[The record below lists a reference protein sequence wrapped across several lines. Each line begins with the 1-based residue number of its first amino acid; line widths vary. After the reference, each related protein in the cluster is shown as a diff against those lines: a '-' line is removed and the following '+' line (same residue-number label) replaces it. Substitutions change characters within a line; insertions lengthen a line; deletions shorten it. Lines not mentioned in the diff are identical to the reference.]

1 MQSKDPCTDIT
12 AEEGSFDSVDAPSRT
27 SAPLNMTSQ
36 FDRDLRVGNQGDK
49 LDFQVNNE
57 TYFIDLADEEGKWLV
72 FAQTPTG
79 VRRIPVYVD
88 APVLED
94 VPVLVQNKNQRKI
107 VN

>member
-1 MQSKDPCTDIT
+1 MIWG
-12 AEEGSFDSVDAPSRT
+12 A
-27 SAPLNMTSQ
+27 
-36 FDRDLRVGNQGDK
+36 NQGELK

-72 FAQTPTG
+72 FAETPTG

-88 APVLED
+88 APESED
-94 VPVLVQNKNQRKI
+94 ARVLVEDKRSRKI

>member
-1 MQSKDPCTDIT
+1 MGIH
-12 AEEGSFDSVDAPSRT
+12 
-27 SAPLNMTSQ
+27 
-36 FDRDLRVGNQGDK
+36 QGEFK

-72 FAQTPTG
+72 FAETPTG

-88 APVLED
+88 APESEEL
-94 VPVLVQNKNQRKI
+94 PVLVSDEKQRKI

>member
-1 MQSKDPCTDIT
+1 
-12 AEEGSFDSVDAPSRT
+12 
-27 SAPLNMTSQ
+27 
-36 FDRDLRVGNQGDK
+36 

-57 TYFIDLADEEGKWLV
+57 TYFLDLAEEEGQWLV

-88 APVLED
+88 APISDE
-94 VPVLVQNKNQRKI
+94 PVLVEDKHRRKI

>member
-1 MQSKDPCTDIT
+1 MLRNQRSIH
-12 AEEGSFDSVDAPSRT
+12 EVEGSLTPLHTHAEVSDPSINVGEQGRT
-27 SAPLNMTSQ
+27 A
-36 FDRDLRVGNQGDK
+36 

-79 VRRIPVYVD
+79 VRRIPVYD
-88 APVLED
+88 DLPFAED
-94 VPVLVQNKNQRKI
+94 VPVLVEDKQSRKV

>member
-1 MQSKDPCTDIT
+1 
-12 AEEGSFDSVDAPSRT
+12 
-27 SAPLNMTSQ
+27 
-36 FDRDLRVGNQGDK
+36 

-88 APVLED
+88 ASIAEED
-94 VPVLVQNKNQRKI
+94 LPVLVEDSKRKI

>member
-1 MQSKDPCTDIT
+1 M
-12 AEEGSFDSVDAPSRT
+12 
-27 SAPLNMTSQ
+27 
-36 FDRDLRVGNQGDK
+36 
-49 LDFQVNNE
+49 DFQVNNE

-88 APVLED
+88 APMADEEL
-94 VPVLVQNKNQRKI
+94 PVLVEDSKRRKI